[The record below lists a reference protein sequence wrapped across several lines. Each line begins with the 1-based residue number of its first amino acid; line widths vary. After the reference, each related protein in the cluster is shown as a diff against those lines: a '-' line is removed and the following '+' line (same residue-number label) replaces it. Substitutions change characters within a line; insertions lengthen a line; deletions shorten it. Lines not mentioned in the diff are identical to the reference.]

1 MLMPFF
7 CSITKL
13 GRAEARIL
21 YTAEPGDDGI
31 GHTARPR
38 PIAVTAP
45 PTEAAS
51 PDPQQP
57 MCYL

>member
-1 MLMPFF
+1 MPFF

-21 YTAEPGDDGI
+21 YTAEPGDAGI

-38 PIAVTAP
+38 PIAVTDSP
-45 PTEAAS
+45 IEAAT
-51 PDPQQP
+51 PDPQHP
-57 MCYL
+57 MC